1 MQRAL
6 LLIFFA
12 LFAGIGFA
20 KAPIRVPPSATTTL
34 KPEARQVL
42 IARTVVGIMRAKHY
56 PDEKLDPG
64 FAREVLDKYLN
75 SLDPGHFF
83 FTRGEVTRFHQQ
95 YDEILGKYLKNGNLQ
110 PAFTIYSLYARQVKK
125 RIRAAL
131 SQLKHKPS
139 FTGNTRYRFDR
150 RQVPWVKN
158 STALDRLWTQRIDAA
173 ALSLILAGKKWPQVV
188 KALDQRYR
196 YALKNVDQTTSSDV
210 FQAYMNAFTQIED
223 PHSSYFSP
231 FQAQQFQIEMSLQ
244 LEGIGAQLTDQN
256 GYATIVR
263 IIPGGPAAKNGKL
276 RPGDRIAGVAQGKNG
291 KMIDVVGWRL
301 DDIVKLI
308 RGHKNT
314 AVRLQ
319 ILPAG
324 ALPGSAEKNL
334 TLVRNTI
341 ELNAER
347 AQARTYLIPYGNGS
361 YRVGVITIPSF
372 YVNFRAESNGDKNYT
387 SVTRDVRALVR
398 ALKKQPVAGIL
409 LDLRNNGGGSL
420 EQAAALTGLF
430 IPGGPVVQIMNRD
443 NNIRVLNTPKNE
455 KPVYNGPLAVLVNR
469 FSASATEIFTGAL
482 QDYHRALILG
492 SHTWGKGTV
501 QTLVQLNNY
510 LPGFRAGEL
519 KFTIAQFFRV
529 DGSSTQRRGVTP
541 DIALPA
547 AIDDRVFGEDAY
559 PNALPWKEI
568 APANYQP
575 VPTGLMHALPA
586 LTAYFRNKIEAQSQF
601 RLFKRRIQ
609 AVRKTSTQKT
619 IALNLKQ
626 RKQSRLRHRAERLD
640 FINAWR
646 KLEHKSQFKNL
657 EQAGKSRFSPPDVI
671 LKTGANLLAA
681 LIAYSTPVKTR
692 FVMTSE
698 KRFKLLCTYYAPGA
712 PVRYRCEKSSLPRT
726 GMTAGSPAKSPGN

>member
-1 MQRAL
+1 MFL
-6 LLIFFA
+6 A
-12 LFAGIGFA
+12 LFASVGFA
-20 KAPIRVPPSATTTL
+20 KTPSSIPPSATTTL

-42 IARTVVGIMRAKHY
+42 IARTVVGIMQAKHY
-56 PDEKLDPG
+56 PNKKLTPS
-64 FAREVLDKYLN
+64 FAHEVLGKYLN
-75 SLDPGHFF
+75 SLDPGRFF
-83 FTRGEVTRFHQQ
+83 FTQGEVTHFHRQ
-95 YDEILGKYLKNGNLQ
+95 YDDLLGKYLKNGNLQ
-110 PAFTIYSLYARQVKK
+110 PAFTIYSFYVRQVKE

-131 SQLKHKPS
+131 SQLKHRPS
-139 FTGNTRYRFDR
+139 FTGNSRYRFDR
-150 RQVPWVKN
+150 RHVAWAKD

-188 KALDQRYR
+188 KTLSQRYR
-196 YALKNVDQTTSSDV
+196 YALKNVDQTTSGDV
-210 FQAYMNAFTQIED
+210 FQAYMNAFAQVED

-276 RPGDRIAGVAQGKNG
+276 RPGDRIAGVAQGENG
-291 KMIDVVGWRL
+291 RMIDVIGWRL
-301 DDIVKLI
+301 DDVVKLI

-314 AVRLQ
+314 IVRLQ
-319 ILPAG
+319 VLPAG
-324 ALPGSAEKNL
+324 ALPGSAEKTL
-334 TLVRNTI
+334 VLVRNTI

-347 AQARTYLIPYGNGS
+347 AQARTYLIPYENGV
-361 YRVGVITIPSF
+361 YRIGVITIPSF
-372 YVNFRAESNGDKNYT
+372 YVNFRAENNGDKNYT
-387 SVTRDVRALVR
+387 SVTRDVRALVM

-430 IPGGPVVQIMNRD
+430 IPGGPVVQIMNRS
-443 NNIRVLNTPKNE
+443 NNTQVLDTPKNE

-529 DGSSTQRRGVTP
+529 DGSSTQRRGITP
-541 DIALPA
+541 DIALPST
-547 AIDDRVFGEDAY
+547 IDDQVFGEDAY

-568 APANYQP
+568 APADYQP
-575 VPTGLMHALPA
+575 VSTGLMHALPK
-586 LTAYFRNKIEAQSQF
+586 LVAYFRNKIEVQPQF
-601 RLFKRRIQ
+601 QLFERRVQ
-609 AVRKTSTQKT
+609 AIRKISTQKT
-619 IALNLKQ
+619 IALNLDQ
-626 RKQSRLRHRAERLD
+626 RKQSRLRHRAERLG

-646 KLEHKSQFKNL
+646 KLEHKPRFKSL
-657 EQAGKSRFSPPDVI
+657 QQAGKSRFTPPDVL
-671 LKTGANLLAA
+671 LKTGAKLLGA
-681 LIAYSTPVKTR
+681 LIAYSTPIKARLVT
-692 FVMTSE
+692 TNE
-698 KRFKLLCTYYAPGA
+698 QRFKLLCTYYAPGA
-712 PVRYRCEKSSLPRT
+712 PVRYRCEKPSVPRA
-726 GMTAGSPAKSPGN
+726 GMMSGSPEKNP